1 VFTFWAVLA
10 ALVGVL
16 LVTVWRNRR
25 RGRPWWYTHDSHEAA
40 AEAAEMVAAVIL
52 PNPSSEGA

>member
-1 VFTFWAVLA
+1 LLNLILANAVVEGWEDWPVFTFWALLA

-25 RGRPWWYTHDSHEAA
+25 RGRPWWK
-40 AEAAEMVAAVIL
+40 
-52 PNPSSEGA
+52 